1 MISLHA
7 GRLLLFCDR
16 ADRTWHCRVN
26 LGPKPE
32 HQLEAD
38 TGAVELQEA
47 LLRAQRIYQAAVRN
61 LRPVGSPRMCWDCL
75 QWEPWRK
82 ACALG
87 FPEARQTGGRC
98 AARCEIY
105 EPADRSQ
112 PH

>member
-26 LGPKPE
+26 LGPKPI

-38 TGAVELQEA
+38 TGTVQLQEA
-47 LLRAQRIYQAAVRN
+47 LLRAQRIYQAAVHD
-61 LRPVGSPRMCWDCL
+61 LRPAGSPRMCWDCL
-75 QWEPWRK
+75 QWEPARK
-82 ACALG
+82 ACTLG
-87 FPEARQTGGRC
+87 FPEARQTGGRY
-98 AARCEIY
+98 AARCEVY
-105 EPADRSQ
+105 VGADPSR